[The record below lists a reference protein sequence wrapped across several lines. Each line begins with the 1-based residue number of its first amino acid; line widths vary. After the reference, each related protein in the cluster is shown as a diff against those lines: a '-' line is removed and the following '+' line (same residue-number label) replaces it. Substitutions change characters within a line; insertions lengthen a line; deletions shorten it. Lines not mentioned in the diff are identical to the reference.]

1 MKTKIK
7 LADIE
12 ITKLST
18 ESIALLS
25 KLTIHI
31 RKLSNQSLRLTDPR
45 LLEKVSY
52 KAKRINDPEVNAL
65 YSRYKQALKTSV
77 NNTINGISTMAA

>member
-1 MKTKIK
+1 MKNKIK

-18 ESIALLS
+18 ETITLLS
-25 KLTIHI
+25 KLTLHI

-52 KAKRINDPEVNAL
+52 KAKKMNHPEVNDL
-65 YSRYKQALKTSV
+65 YSRYKQALKISV
-77 NNTINGISTMAA
+77 NKTLNNNSTMAA